1 MKRVFLK
8 YWWVGFPI
16 LLGGMLILLAYSFTK
31 VPSLLEKIAVT
42 LVNLSILGLIISWVI
57 LLFRKKWIECLL
69 SVVLSVAIVCVLW
82 FPLVIAAMTGSD
94 GFGKKHPIPDGLE
107 YYLPIERTMD
117 DYNKNTFPSVNV
129 DSLNSTS
136 FLQVWGQFGSYYYDF
151 YYNAIPAGE
160 IFLRCFEVTDNI
172 PLSEDSLPKET
183 TVQVELTY
191 SFSKLVEK
199 KRFTINEGDY
209 HDYYAARF
217 EVWHRN
223 ATTGDETK
231 LLEKIYRVEGY
242 MR

>member
-42 LVNLSILGLIISWVI
+42 LVNLSILGLIIS
-57 LLFRKKWIECLL
+57 
-69 SVVLSVAIVCVLW
+69 CVLW
-82 FPLVIAAMTGSD
+82 FPLVIAAMTGPD

>member
-1 MKRVFLK
+1 M
-8 YWWVGFPI
+8 
-16 LLGGMLILLAYSFTK
+16 
-31 VPSLLEKIAVT
+31 
-42 LVNLSILGLIISWVI
+42 
-57 LLFRKKWIECLL
+57 
-69 SVVLSVAIVCVLW
+69 
-82 FPLVIAAMTGSD
+82 
-94 GFGKKHPIPDGLE
+94 
-107 YYLPIERTMD
+107 
-117 DYNKNTFPSVNV
+117 